1 MFFNSVNKSMLVDQQ
16 FLVPTSAVQRFVS
29 ILLLL
34 ATVAVAAIVTTVV
47 VTTVVVVI
55 VFVVIVCRRY

>member
-16 FLVPTSAVQRFVS
+16 FLVPTSTVQRFVS

-34 ATVAVAAIVTTVV
+34 ATAAATATVV
-47 VTTVVVVI
+47 AIVVVI
-55 VFVVIVCRRY
+55 VFVVTVRRRY